1 MRKKVLPLTLF
12 IVFLSISIVVA
23 GYYISVNHSAQ
34 NNNLLPTTSP
44 TATPSPSPSQD
55 ESSTVNATFES
66 PLSNF
71 VITSPSNRTYSSNI
85 LNLNVT
91 GQMMRASNVELFM
104 NYSLDG
110 QDNIPI
116 PVSVKARSLDDQ
128 YMGVISG
135 LVTLPKL
142 SEGSHSIT
150 VFGDIEANGR
160 PDLAQATVY
169 FTIQRNV
176 K

>member
-1 MRKKVLPLTLF
+1 MRKKVLALILF
-12 IVFLSISIVVA
+12 LVFLSISIVVA

-44 TATPSPSPSQD
+44 TATAFPSPSQD
-55 ESSTVNATFES
+55 KSSTVNATFAS
-66 PLSNF
+66 PLSTF

-91 GQMMRASNVELFM
+91 GQMIRASNVELFM

-110 QDNIPI
+110 QDSVPI
-116 PVSVKARSLDDQ
+116 PVLVQPRALDDQ
-128 YMGVISG
+128 YIGVISG
-135 LVTLPKL
+135 LVALPKL

-160 PDLAQATVY
+160 SDLAQATVN
-169 FTIQRNV
+169 FTIQGSR
-176 K
+176 

>member
-1 MRKKVLPLTLF
+1 MKRTTLALAL
-12 IVFLSISIVVA
+12 IIAILLISIVGA
-23 GYYISVNHSAQ
+23 AYYVSVNHSAQ
-34 NNNLLPTTSP
+34 NNNSFPKASPTTI
-44 TATPSPSPSQD
+44 PSPSPSQN

-71 VITSPSNRTYSSNI
+71 AITSPSNRTYSSNI
-85 LNLNVT
+85 LNLNIT

-110 QDNIPI
+110 QANVPI

-135 LVTLPKL
+135 FITLPKL
-142 SEGSHSIT
+142 SDGSHSIT

-160 PDLAQATVY
+160 SDLAQATVY
-169 FTIQRNV
+169 FTMQISG
-176 K
+176 